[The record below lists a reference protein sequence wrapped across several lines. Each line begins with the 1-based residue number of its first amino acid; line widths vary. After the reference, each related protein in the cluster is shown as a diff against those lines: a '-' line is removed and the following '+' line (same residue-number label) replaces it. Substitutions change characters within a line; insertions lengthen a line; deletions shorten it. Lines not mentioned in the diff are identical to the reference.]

1 MIILLQKVLVLYL
14 ISGIFRLL
22 QQNRKEELSKKLKT
36 IQIIS
41 LLIAF

>member
-22 QQNRKEELSKKLKT
+22 QQNRKEELSKTLKT